1 VSDGLERVLRLAIVL
16 TVATVATVA
25 GWVLFVNVP
34 GSLAQLLGIVLVV
47 LTLGAGLRTGGGLAG
62 SLFPEYDVAEV
73 HVSGP
78 ISRSGSSFPPG
89 PVGARA
95 DEIVEQIERADADDA
110 AEALLVRLNTPG
122 GAVVPSDDVRR
133 AVADFDGPTL
143 AYAEDTCAS
152 GGYWIAT
159 GCDEIW
165 SHESSL
171 VGSIGVIASRVNAAE
186 LADRLGLSYERIA
199 AGQYKDA
206 GLPLKDFTDDDREYL
221 QGIAD
226 RYYDQFVDKVTE
238 RETLDAESV
247 RDTEARVYLGADAH
261 EEGLVD
267 RVGTRADVEEALAD
281 RLSVDDV
288 SVREFE
294 PERSLK
300 ERLST
305 GVQGVARAFGAGLA
319 SPLVED
325 DAPRFRL

>member
-1 VSDGLERVLRLAIVL
+1 VIAIV
-16 TVATVATVA
+16 VAAIAAVL
-25 GWVLFVNVP
+25 GWVLFVRAP
-34 GSLAQLLGIVLVV
+34 GSLAQLLGVLLVV
-47 LTLGAGLRTGGGLAG
+47 LTVGAGLRVG
-62 SLFPEYDVAEV
+62 SGIATSIFPDYDVAEV
-73 HVSGP
+73 AVSGP

-95 DEIVEQIERADADDA
+95 DELVEQIERADADDA

-133 AVADFDGPTL
+133 AAAEFDGPTL

-171 VGSIGVIASRVNAAE
+171 VGSIGVIASRVNAKE

-199 AGQYKDA
+199 AGEYKDA
-206 GLPLKDFTDDDREYL
+206 GIPLKEFTSEDREYL

-226 RYYDQFVDKVTE
+226 RYYEQFLEKAAD
-238 RETLDAESV
+238 REELDAEAA
-247 RDTEARVYLGADAH
+247 RDTEARVFVGADAL
-261 EEGLVD
+261 EQGLID
-267 RVGTRADVEEALAD
+267 HVGTREDAEDALAD
-281 RLSVDDV
+281 RLNVEEV

-294 PERSLK
+294 PERGLK
-300 ERLST
+300 DRLAT
-305 GVQGVARAFGAGLA
+305 GVRDVAHAFGAGLA
-319 SPLVED
+319 APFVED

>member
-1 VSDGLERVLRLAIVL
+1 VGIVL
-16 TVATVATVA
+16 FVAVIATVA
-25 GWVLFVNVP
+25 GWVLFLQVP
-34 GSLAQLLGIVLVV
+34 GTLAQLLGVLLVV
-47 LTLGAGLRTGGGLAG
+47 LTVGAGLRVGSGIAG
-62 SLFPEYDVAEV
+62 SLFPDYDVAEV
-73 HVSGP
+73 QVTGP
-78 ISRSGSSFPPG
+78 ITRSGTSFPPG
-89 PVGARA
+89 SVGARA
-95 DEIVEQIERADADDA
+95 EEVVDQIERADADDA

-122 GAVVPSDDVRR
+122 GAVVPSDDIRR
-133 AVADFDGPTL
+133 AVADFEGPTL

-171 VGSIGVIASRVNAAE
+171 VGSIGVIASRVNATE

-199 AGQYKDA
+199 AGEYKDA
-206 GLPLKDFTDDDREYL
+206 GLPLKEFRPEDREYL

-226 RYYDQFVDKVTE
+226 RYYDQFVEKVTD
-238 RETLDAESV
+238 REDLDAEEV
-247 RDTEARVYLGADAH
+247 RDTEARVYLGTDAI

-267 RVGTRADVEEALAD
+267 RVGTRSDVEDALAE
-281 RLSVDDV
+281 RLSVEDV

-300 ERLST
+300 ERLAT
-305 GVQGVARAFGAGLA
+305 GVRGVARAFGAGVS

-325 DAPRFRL
+325 DTPRFRL

>member
-1 VSDGLERVLRLAIVL
+1 MTDGIERVLRPAIVL
-16 TVATVATVA
+16 LVATISAIA
-25 GWVLFVNVP
+25 AWVLFLRIP
-34 GSLAQLLGIVLVV
+34 GSLAQLAGIVLLV
-47 LTLGAGLRTGGGLAG
+47 LTVGAGLRVGGGLAG
-62 SLFPEYDVAEV
+62 SLFPDYDVAEV

-95 DEIVEQIERADADDA
+95 DDIVGQIERADADDA
-110 AEALLVRLNTPG
+110 AKALVVRLNTPG
-122 GAVVPSDDVRR
+122 GAVVPSDDIRR

-159 GCDEIW
+159 GSDEIW

-171 VGSIGVIASRVNAAE
+171 VGSIGVIASRVNATE

-199 AGQYKDA
+199 AGEYKDA
-206 GLPLKDFTDDDREYL
+206 GLPLKEFTPEDREYL

-226 RYYDQFVDKVTE
+226 RYYEQFVDRVTDRRDLE
-238 RETLDAESV
+238 EEAV
-247 RDTEARVYLGADAH
+247 RDTEARIYVGADAL

-267 RVGTRADVEEALAD
+267 RVGTRADIEDALAD
-281 RLSVDDV
+281 RLSLDTV

-300 ERLST
+300 ERLAT
-305 GVQGVARAFGAGLA
+305 GVRSLAHSFGAGLA
-319 SPLVED
+319 APLLEG

>member
-1 VSDGLERVLRLAIVL
+1 VSDILERIARPAIVL
-16 TVATVATVA
+16 VVAAVAAVA
-25 GWVLFVNVP
+25 GWVLFVRTP
-34 GSLAQLLGIVLVV
+34 GSLAQLLGVLLVV
-47 LTLGAGLRTGGGLAG
+47 LTLGAGLRAG
-62 SLFPEYDVAEV
+62 SGIATSIFPEYDVAEV
-73 HVSGP
+73 EVSGP
-78 ISRSGSSFPPG
+78 ITRSGTSFPPG

-95 DEIVEQIERADADDA
+95 DELVEQIERADADDA
-110 AEALLVRLNTPG
+110 AEALLIRLNTPG

-133 AVADFDGPTL
+133 AVAEFDGPTL

-165 SHESSL
+165 AHESSL

-199 AGQYKDA
+199 AGEYKDA
-206 GLPLKDFTDDDREYL
+206 GIPLKEFSPEDREYL

-226 RYYDQFVDKVTE
+226 RYYEQFLEKVAARDQ
-238 RETLDAESV
+238 LDAEAA
-247 RDTEARVYLGADAH
+247 RDTEARVFIGTDAL

-267 RVGTRADVEEALAD
+267 HVGTHEDAEDALAD
-281 RLSVDDV
+281 RLGVEGV

-294 PERSLK
+294 PERGLK
-300 ERLST
+300 DRLAT
-305 GVQGVARAFGAGLA
+305 GVQGLAHAFGAGLA
-319 SPLVED
+319 APFVED